1 MKLSD
6 ITKIK
11 INAEMDT
18 AIDANHLDDEA
29 SKLPQL
35 HNKYLCMLMDEEVYL
50 ETLES
55 KMNILNRDKWLY
67 YSGKMS
73 EEELSKKGWEPFEL
87 NILKNDL
94 DRFID
99 SDGDI
104 IDLRNQI
111 FIQKEKINYIESVA
125 KIISN
130 KIWNIRS
137 MIEWIKFTQG
147 V

>member
-6 ITKIK
+6 IAKIK

-35 HNKYLCMLMDEEVYL
+35 HNKYLCMLMDEKVYL

-104 IDLRNQI
+104 IDLR
-111 FIQKEKINYIESVA
+111 KLCSG
-125 KIISN
+125 SC
-130 KIWNIRS
+130 
-137 MIEWIKFTQG
+137 
-147 V
+147 